1 MSSTGGAIQ
10 QLSYALNGVQDTF
23 LTGKPKHNFIK
34 QAYKQYNNFAI
45 ERIKITSKNKIQFGK
60 QITFEIKKLGDF
72 LKKVYFEFSLPS
84 LTPTSGT
91 FAGWTNG
98 VGYAIID
105 YVDIKINNVFLDRR
119 YGLFMMIWNQLTSNP
134 GIRDASDT
142 LTGYYQNLA
151 SLKYNA
157 LQSTSYNVELDFWF
171 GENIASALPLLSLS
185 QTKYIEIILELK
197 AFSDCII
204 YDGITSPKE
213 VVMTDGW
220 LNTEQIF
227 VDDSFK
233 RKFKGEEHIFV
244 IKQLQYLRQD
254 LVGSSKKI
262 NLTFNHPVSQ
272 LIFVIREQASDNNN
286 DWFNFSYRNNNDHQ
300 SALPLI
306 TQARLLI
313 DSKSRDEYL
322 SSDQLSRLNSKVYY
336 PNTIDSFIYTMP
348 FCNKPAEWY
357 PNGTLNFSMIQNPE
371 LQIDLTPGMSDSSVY
386 IFAINFNFITI
397 KDRFIKIEFDS

>member
-10 QLSYALNGVQDTF
+10 QLSYSLNGIQDTF

-45 ERIKITSKNKIQFGK
+45 ERIKVTSKNGVQFGK
-60 QITFEIKKLGDF
+60 QVAFEIKKLGDF
-72 LKKVYFEFSLPS
+72 LKKVYFQFTLPA
-84 LTPTSGT
+84 LTPTSGVY
-91 FAGWTNG
+91 AGWTNG
-98 VGYAIID
+98 IGYSIID
-105 YVDIKINNVFLDRR
+105 YVDLKINGVFIDRR

-134 GIRDASDT
+134 GIRDSSDT
-142 LTGYYQNLA
+142 LSGYYQNLA

-157 LQSTSYNVELDFWF
+157 LQPSTYNVELDFWF

-185 QTKYIEIILELK
+185 QTNFIEIVLELK
-197 AFSDCII
+197 PFSECIV
-204 YDGITSPKE
+204 YDGITPPNE
-213 VVMTDGW
+213 AVITDGW
-220 LNTEQIF
+220 LNTDQIF

-233 RKFKGEEHIFV
+233 KKFKGEEHTYI
-244 IKQLQYLRQD
+244 IKQLQYIKEE

-272 LIFVIREQASDNNN
+272 LIFVLREQISEDNN
-286 DWFNFSYRNNNDHQ
+286 DHFNFSKRSIGDHQ
-300 SALPLI
+300 NVSALM

-313 DSKSRDEYL
+313 DSKERNEYM
-322 SSDQLSRLNSKVYY
+322 SSDQLSRINSNIYY
-336 PNTIDSFIYTMP
+336 PNTIDSFIYTIP

-357 PNGTLNFSMIQNPE
+357 PNGTLNFSLIQNPE
-371 LQIDLTPGMSDSSVY
+371 LQIDLEDGISDCSVY
-386 IFAINFNFITI
+386 VFVINFNFITI